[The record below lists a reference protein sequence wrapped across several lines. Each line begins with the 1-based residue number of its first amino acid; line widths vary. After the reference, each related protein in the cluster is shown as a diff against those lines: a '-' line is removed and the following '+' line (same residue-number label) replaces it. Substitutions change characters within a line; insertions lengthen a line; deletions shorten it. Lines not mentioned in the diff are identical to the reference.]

1 MCERNCSRTPPGC
14 LFRVD
19 RFGIGLKY
27 QCHCFDI
34 ADCDFDNDGHCKGAR
49 CIFGYSGPTCQRRCP
64 QELFG
69 LDCTHKCR
77 CKNGTTCHQITGHCK
92 EGCEPGRT
100 GSSCQYQT
108 YENIALGRPAFQSSD
123 FEVKFMDGRKL
134 CSSKYLATAGF
145 AVDGKYNQ
153 NFQHKSCSR
162 TQESSSKSYWY
173 VILDRNYTINQ
184 IRIYAHSFF
193 HYGLNVFVGDKNDP
207 CSQLCYESKST
218 ETILHISCQRPLVGE
233 TVYKEE
239 MGCPIPKGEMARRSM
254 FKSLSDLSTSEEEL
268 EKAIKKMDKQLG
280 NTYAGATRME
290 EREIDLAKLPSYQA
304 FIKKVGGEVELSP
317 PPKRREWHERRTIT
331 YRVYTNEK
339 KKIEVVSMETIVEA
353 STHSKSW
360 INSFVLDLIYTMN
373 PYSASDSPA
382 ENISRAMEYEF
393 LTMTGE
399 FKVGYCGSEKGR
411 RIFSI
416 RSTVLRK
423 VTKDQVRRNIYK
435 IVKTSQTLHKF
446 GIQKHNTELIVEMHC
461 NENTTTTNNHT
472 FFWPMTKV
480 GTTAK
485 IICGANVATRLCSSS
500 TAVLLEM
507 PTSQNMTSPQ
517 CSPFTG
523 IWEEPDISQCYNTE
537 WIARQLKDIKCQD
550 IDKQNIDTIAKELLG
565 VSEKSMYFK
574 EEDIN
579 LVIAVHEE
587 MMPLISNV
595 STNVIVNDIL
605 LSINNVINT
614 PEEILVVSEQANK
627 SVNRMLNVIGTIPE
641 NVLLKEQQLTVLYDN
656 LGVGVA
662 KVEKVFNG
670 LFYGILYETNETEA
684 KNVVIQKSR
693 NERIS
698 KINSHIIASNIPNIQ
713 ITKLDEPVTI
723 SFNLIHK
730 DVYQNERNIKNS
742 QLLSIISNT
751 GCGISFVFLILT
763 VIVHVYFNE
772 NDDETRIQGSGYA
785 SVITFPQAALINEN
799 IRHQNEGN
807 AMINADIQVA
817 DKNNRRRLRLPR
829 KATAAR
835 AARDAEND

>member
-1 MCERNCSRTPPGC
+1 
-14 LFRVD
+14 
-19 RFGIGLKY
+19 
-27 QCHCFDI
+27 
-34 ADCDFDNDGHCKGAR
+34 
-49 CIFGYSGPTCQRRCP
+49 
-64 QELFG
+64 
-69 LDCTHKCR
+69 
-77 CKNGTTCHQITGHCK
+77 
-92 EGCEPGRT
+92 
-100 GSSCQYQT
+100 
-108 YENIALGRPAFQSSD
+108 
-123 FEVKFMDGRKL
+123 
-134 CSSKYLATAGF
+134 
-145 AVDGKYNQ
+145 
-153 NFQHKSCSR
+153 
-162 TQESSSKSYWY
+162 
-173 VILDRNYTINQ
+173 
-184 IRIYAHSFF
+184 
-193 HYGLNVFVGDKNDP
+193 
-207 CSQLCYESKST
+207 
-218 ETILHISCQRPLVGE
+218 
-233 TVYKEE
+233 
-239 MGCPIPKGEMARRSM
+239 
-254 FKSLSDLSTSEEEL
+254 
-268 EKAIKKMDKQLG
+268 
-280 NTYAGATRME
+280 
-290 EREIDLAKLPSYQA
+290 
-304 FIKKVGGEVELSP
+304 
-317 PPKRREWHERRTIT
+317 
-331 YRVYTNEK
+331 
-339 KKIEVVSMETIVEA
+339 
-353 STHSKSW
+353 
-360 INSFVLDLIYTMN
+360 MN

-416 RSTVLRK
+416 RSNVLRE

-537 WIARQLKDIKCQD
+537 WITRQLKDIKCQD

-595 STNVIVNDIL
+595 TTNVTVNDIL

-684 KNVVIQKSR
+684 KNVVYNSSYPDLELEDITLMDYISLPKNILNHLQAEERSSVSRISFYSMRDDKLYTVIQKSR

-723 SFNLIHK
+723 SFNLIHENATNPQCVYWDETPGQDPHWSTK
-730 DVYQNERNIKNS
+730 GCNASNYVPGEKVLCFCNHLTSFALLMDVYQNERNIKNS

-763 VIVHVYFNE
+763 VIVHVYFKKLWKLTTSKILVNLCISLAVTNFIFLIGMQVYIAKITAVCKTVAALLHYFLLTTVIWMTVE
-772 NDDETRIQGSGYA
+772 AVHVYLSVVVVFRTRQESFLMWSSILAWCLPAVIVIITLAINYTNNYIRIAQVCWLSKTSFYAAFLSPVAIVLTVNLTVFFLVIWRLISVQNKRKFEHKARKVRVLGFVGLFFLLGICLTLAFFAFGEAAEVFKFLFVIFNTFQGSFIFVFYCVYKKDTRD
-785 SVITFPQAALINEN
+785 VIRKDIYKRKRMNLRNYTTSRGSSSTNEAN
-799 IRHQNEGN
+799 
-807 AMINADIQVA
+807 
-817 DKNNRRRLRLPR
+817 K
-829 KATAAR
+829 TA
-835 AARDAEND
+835 NTKL